1 MNMRRVW
8 AMLALLCMCLLGAAA
23 ANWDKND
30 IEIFELQQALEQSEG
45 PGASFYSILGLRP
58 SASQSEIRKAYREK
72 SLEWHPDKN
81 PDMPDAYKRFERLGL
96 IHKIL
101 RDERRDRYNH
111 FLSKGFPKWRGTGYY
126 YSRFRPGLLMVL
138 VFVVVLSVAVEHTVR
153 VHNFRVNQKRIE
165 NLRRS
170 ALALAWGAWFQTP
183 KDAVKGTKP
192 RSVPAQKKVR
202 VPLQGFS
209 DMPPAPSADA
219 IAAGQVDW
227 DREGEKV
234 RKAVTAPVAATE
246 SMRIVDVMV
255 FSDGSMAVIDDE
267 SDEWLSIEPL
277 SEADVPTLSDTWP
290 AVLARR
296 LVSSPAAERA
306 PEADVAEP
314 EPAVP
319 TTTSAKTSKASAKR
333 RKRT

>member
-1 MNMRRVW
+1 MNVHRVW
-8 AMLALLCMCLLGAAA
+8 AVLAVLCVCLLGAAA
-23 ANWDKND
+23 VNWDKND

-72 SLEWHPDKN
+72 SLEWQYN

-111 FLSKGFPKWRGTGYY
+111 FLSNGFPKWRGTGYY

-138 VFVVVLSVAVEHTVR
+138 IFLVVLSVAVEHLVR
-153 VHNFRVNQKRIE
+153 VYNFRVNQKRIE

-183 KDAVKGTKP
+183 KEAIKGTKP
-192 RSVPAQKKVR
+192 KSVPAQKKVR
-202 VPLQGFS
+202 VPLHGFT
-209 DMPPAPSADA
+209 DMPPAPSATA
-219 IAAGQVDW
+219 IATGQVDW
-227 DREGEKV
+227 DAEGQKV
-234 RKAVTAPVAATE
+234 RQAVTAPVAATE
-246 SMRIVDVMV
+246 SMRIVDMMV

-267 SDEWLSIEPL
+267 SGEWLTIEPL
-277 SEADVPTLSDTWP
+277 SDADAPTLSDAWP
-290 AVLARR
+290 AALVRR
-296 LVSSPAAERA
+296 FMSSPAAEPA
-306 PEADVAEP
+306 
-314 EPAVP
+314 PAVDTADATEP
-319 TTTSAKTSKASAKR
+319 TTTSAKTSKTSAKR
-333 RKRT
+333 RKHA